1 VNVAVTVKQVPA
13 VDALLL
19 GPTRRLRRDGIA
31 LEMSAYCRRAVAKGV
46 ELAHATGGRCTV
58 LSLGPPSASN
68 VLREALACGAD
79 DAVLLSDPVFAGSD
93 TLVTARALAALVVR
107 EGPFD
112 LVLVGRA
119 SLDAETGQV
128 GPQLAE
134 LLGLP
139 FACAVRELEVLAGE
153 RSVRLR
159 CEQDDGGC
167 EMAVELPAVL
177 AVAERLCRPA
187 KADAALWS
195 AISPARVRR
204 VAAGELGDAG
214 PWGAQASPTVVTALT
229 QSTAE
234 RSGLVVPGTVAE
246 QVRHALGVLEARGAL
261 AAEPDERVERVE
273 RSERATD
280 AVPGL
285 LRAARAAA
293 DGPTRAPDASSCS
306 TGSNGNGG
314 GGNGGGGNGGGGNGG
329 DMGARSAVLVAVL
342 VEPGRTGAAQ
352 ELLGAASRLVHAT
365 TGHATTGHV
374 VAVVAEP
381 PALDLLAASGADEVL
396 YLSGAS
402 ATCAALAEEDV
413 AAGFSRWAAEHCP
426 AVVLAPATC
435 WGREVASRSAV
446 RLAAGLVGDA
456 LGLELVD
463 GRLCCTKPA
472 CGSSQLAT
480 VTVRSAVQMA
490 TVRPGVLAAPA
501 PRTAPDEVPVTM
513 LPLVPAGRVAVSSR
527 WCDDDLEALV
537 RAPVVVGVGAAVSP
551 DDYGEV
557 RLLAAALGGELGAT
571 RKVTDNGWLPRS
583 RQIGI
588 TGRSIAPRLY
598 VAIGTSGKLNH
609 LVGVRGA
616 GTVLAVN
623 ADPDAPVFAGC
634 DVGIVGDWHEV
645 VRALLEQLGEASRS

>member
-1 VNVAVTVKQVPA
+1 MNVAVTVKQVPA

-58 LSLGPPSASN
+58 LSLGPPSASDI
-68 VLREALACGAD
+68 LREALACGAD

-153 RSVRLR
+153 RSARLR

-204 VAAGELGDAG
+204 VAAGELGAAG

-229 QSTAE
+229 QSTGA

-246 QVRHALGVLEARGAL
+246 QVRHALAVLEARGAL
-261 AAEPDERVERVE
+261 AAEPA
-273 RSERATD
+273 ERATVS
-280 AVPGL
+280 VPGRP
-285 LRAARAAA
+285 RAARAATE
-293 DGPTRAPDASSCS
+293 GPVRAPDVPSFGTDS
-306 TGSNGNGG
+306 TGSGG
-314 GGNGGGGNGGGGNGG
+314 DGNGG
-329 DMGARSAVLVAVL
+329 DVGARSAVLVAVL

-352 ELLGAASRLVHAT
+352 ELLGAASRLV
-365 TGHATTGHV
+365 HATTGHV

-402 ATCAALAEEDV
+402 ATCAAPAEEDV
-413 AAGFSRWAAEHCP
+413 AAGFSRWAAEHSP
-426 AVVLAPATC
+426 EVVLAPATC

-551 DDYGEV
+551 DDYDEV

-598 VAIGTSGKLNH
+598 VAVGTSGKLNH

-623 ADPDAPVFAGC
+623 ADPGAPVLAGC

-645 VRALLEQLGEASRS
+645 VRALLEQLGAASGR